1 MFLLFG
7 LIVAALLALGWLAPG
22 AGDRWIRPLEKN
34 LARFSRRRSATV
46 LCLGVAAI
54 LIRLALL
61 PVSPIPV
68 PAVHDEFSY
77 LLSADTFAH
86 GRLTNPPHPMWIF
99 FDTFHVLQHP
109 TYASKYPPANGA
121 AMAVGQLL
129 GHPWIGV
136 LLSMTAM
143 VMAMTWMLQGWFP
156 PPWALLGGVLVVA
169 HLGSFTY
176 WVDSYY
182 NGSVAALGA
191 ALVLGAFPRMV
202 RRSRPRDALLM
213 GAGAV
218 ILACSRP
225 VEGFIFCLPIAFA
238 LPLAFRSRQ
247 RSFTLFLRHALL
259 PMAPILFAGLI
270 FLAFYN
276 TRVTGHPTLF
286 PYVAYHRQYF
296 NYPVFAWQKVGAPL
310 RYSNPQ
316 FEMFFNTWQRAQYP
330 LTWAG
335 WEHRTVSTFWI
346 WWYVFLGPVLTLP
359 FVMLT
364 RVVRDRR
371 MRLPLGQF
379 ALCATGLLSVVWFQ
393 PHYAAPLAATLFV
406 LLVQAIRHLRRA
418 QIQGKPIGIFLTRL
432 IVLLAIDWT
441 VILAGQA
448 ARHPMVGWANRRAS
462 IIRTLQSVPGQHLVV
477 VRYQPNHNV
486 HHEWVYNAADI
497 DQSRI
502 VWARE
507 IPGQDLHPLLNYFKD
522 RKIWLL
528 EPDKPSPELS
538 SYPPDR

>member
-1 MFLLFG
+1 MSLLVG
-7 LIVAALLALGWLAPG
+7 LILAALLALGWFSPR
-22 AGDRWIRPLEKN
+22 AGDRWIVPLEQS
-34 LARFSRRRSATV
+34 LARFSRQKPATV

-68 PAVHDEFSY
+68 PAIHDEFSY

-86 GRLTNPPHPMWIF
+86 GRLTNPPHPMWMF
-99 FDTFHVLQHP
+99 LDTFHVLQHP
-109 TYASKYPPANGA
+109 TYASKYPPADGA

-129 GHPWIGV
+129 GHPWFGV
-136 LLSMTAM
+136 LLSMGAM

-156 PPWALLGGVLVVA
+156 PQWALLGGVLIVVRFG
-169 HLGSFTY
+169 LFTH

-182 NGSVAALGA
+182 NGSVATIGA
-191 ALVLGAFPRMV
+191 ALVLGAFPRIV

-225 VEGFIFCLPIAFA
+225 VEGLIFCLPIAIA
-238 LPLAFRSRQ
+238 LPFAFRSRQ
-247 RSFTLFLRHALL
+247 KSFTLRVLL
-259 PMAPILFAGLI
+259 PMASILATGVI
-270 FLAFYN
+270 FLAYYN

-286 PYVAYHRQYF
+286 PYIAYHRQYF
-296 NYPVFAWQKVGAPL
+296 NYPAFAWQKVGAPL
-310 RYSNPQ
+310 HYSNPQ
-316 FEMFFNTWQRAQYP
+316 FEVFFNTWQRVQYP

-335 WEHRTVSTFWI
+335 WKHRTVSSFWI

-359 FVMLT
+359 FVMLS
-364 RVVRDRR
+364 RVARDHR
-371 MRLPLGQF
+371 MRLPLCQF
-379 ALCATGLLSVVWFQ
+379 ALCAAGLLAIVWFQ
-393 PHYAAPLAATLFV
+393 PHYAAPLAATLLI

-418 QIQGKPIGIFLTRL
+418 QIQRKPVGIFLTRL

-441 VILAGQA
+441 VIQAGQA
-448 ARHPMVGWANRRAS
+448 ARHPIGGWAIHRAS
-462 IIRTLQSVPGQHLVV
+462 MVRTLKSVPGKHLVL

-486 HHEWVYNAADI
+486 HQEWVYNEADI
-497 DQSRI
+497 DHSRI

-507 IPGQDLHPLLNYFKD
+507 IPGQDLQPLLSYFND

-528 EPDKPSPELS
+528 EPDKSSPELS